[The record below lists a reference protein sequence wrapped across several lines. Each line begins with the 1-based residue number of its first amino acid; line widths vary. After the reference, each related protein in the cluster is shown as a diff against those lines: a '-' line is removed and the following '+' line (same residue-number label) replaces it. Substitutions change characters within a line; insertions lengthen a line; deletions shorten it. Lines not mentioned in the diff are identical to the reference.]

1 MCLSADWTGAPP
13 PSPPFPSVCFHLCH
27 TKVLIR
33 SALTRFIVCLPAGKQ
48 AHYSFART
56 FITVASSLCIERGWV
71 CPQTVQV
78 CSSSLILFCII
89 LCGVFGS
96 AHFGRASLACLGC
109 PCCGWP
115 LPACFS
121 GGFPPWCCRAPP
133 FLLLFVGFGVVAVS
147 FLVCSGG
154 LGACGW
160 ACSFLASPFPPPLV
174 VFWCFLVQSVLLV
187 PPSGFLVV
195 FATVRL
201 SYLWHGVSWL
211 IGSCLPS
218 ASWQQRLRP
227 CVWLCP
233 LHHAVGVVHVPL
245 AAALRYSPSG
255 DPESP

>member
-1 MCLSADWTGAPP
+1 MSVRRLDRCT
-13 PSPPFPSVCFHLCH
+13 PSLTPLPSVCFHLCH

-56 FITVASSLCIERGWV
+56 FITVASSLCIERGCV

-133 FLLLFVGFGVVAVS
+133 FFAVVRWFWCCCCLLSCLFWRLGCLRLGLLFPG
-147 FLVCSGG
+147 
-154 LGACGW
+154 
-160 ACSFLASPFPPPLV
+160 FPPSLPPWLSSGA
-174 VFWCFLVQSVLLV
+174 FWSSQSCWSL
-187 PPSGFLVV
+187 PPGFWLYLQRSGCHTFGM
-195 FATVRL
+195 ACR
-201 SYLWHGVSWL
+201 G
-211 IGSCLPS
+211 
-218 ASWQQRLRP
+218 
-227 CVWLCP
+227 
-233 LHHAVGVVHVPL
+233 
-245 AAALRYSPSG
+245 
-255 DPESP
+255 